1 MSRLNQ
7 KPTQDP
13 ATQAPNHASSSDSS
27 MVSPVGQVERKTNPS
42 SRQRRR
48 FHLFRSRWSFAV
60 FLLLLVYGGVIIY
73 QANKPLPDGI
83 SFEGSRHMVPESGLE
98 LLTDLTYEDDDGG
111 KVAEQEIFGRMLQA
125 IEEAEQFI
133 VLDMFLYNGYYNED
147 QSFPALSRKITDAL
161 IAQKKKHPSLSVTVI
176 TDDVNTSYG
185 SHPNEDQELLKQ
197 AGIEVAVTDVDPLR
211 DSNPLY
217 TAGWR
222 MTASWFGQEG
232 RGWLPNKMATGAPDM
247 TLRSYLKLL
256 NAKANHR
263 KVLITETT
271 LVVASAN
278 AHDASF
284 YNSNSG
290 YAVTGSPALLKEA
303 LRTEQVGL
311 DMSGSGIKLPKL
323 EGSGAPAESD
333 PDSGTAKS
341 ESADS
346 GTSESGATEPT
357 ESGSSAESGAG
368 VNASFNVGVQLLTEG
383 RIQEHALRDLRA
395 AGKGDRVWLGMFY
408 LADRKVI
415 QELLAASDRGSLVRL
430 ILDPNEVA
438 FGNSKIGV
446 PNRPVAAEL
455 LEKSENRIHI
465 RWYNTDKEQY
475 HTKLMLI
482 AGADG
487 SVVHNG
493 SANFTTRNLED
504 LNLETNLRVEAPAGS
519 KTALETEAYF
529 ERLWN
534 NDGGRFT
541 LDYSEYEEKTEWLK
555 RILYRMQDQLGFTTF

>member
-1 MSRLNQ
+1 MSRLNP
-7 KPTQDP
+7 KPTQDAAP
-13 ATQAPNHASSSDSS
+13 QAPNDASNSDNSIA
-27 MVSPVGQVERKTNPS
+27 SPIGQVGRKTNSS
-42 SRQRRR
+42 SRQRRQ
-48 FHLFRSRWSFAV
+48 FHFFRNRWTAAI

-83 SFEGSRHMVPESGLE
+83 SFEGSRHMVPDSGLE

-111 KVAEQEIFGRMLQA
+111 KVTEQEIFGRMLQA
-125 IEEAEQFI
+125 IGKAEQFI

-161 IAQKKKHPSLSVTVI
+161 IAQKKKHPNLSVTVI

-185 SHPNEDQELLKQ
+185 SHPNADQELLKQ

-232 RGWLPNKMATGAPDM
+232 SGWLPNKMATGAPDM

-263 KVLITETT
+263 KVLVTETT
-271 LVVASAN
+271 LVVAGAN

-290 YAVTGSPALLKEA
+290 YAVTGSPALLAEA
-303 LRTEQVGL
+303 LRTEQAGL

-323 EGSGAPAESD
+323 VKDGSSVES
-333 PDSGTAKS
+333 DSGTT
-341 ESADS
+341 ES
-346 GTSESGATEPT
+346 GTTESGNTESGTT
-357 ESGSSAESGAG
+357 ESGSSAASGAG
-368 VNASFNVGVQLLTEG
+368 VNAAANVAVQLLTEG
-383 RIQEHALRDLRA
+383 RIQEHTLRDLRA
-395 AGKGDRVWLGMFY
+395 AGKGDRVWMGMFY
-408 LADRKVI
+408 LADRKII
-415 QELLAASDRGSLVRL
+415 QELLAASDRGAQVKL

-455 LEKSENRIHI
+455 LEKSEDRIGI

-534 NDGGRFT
+534 NDGARFT